1 MVLSKR
7 ADKLYL
13 NAIMHSKLIWR
24 LLLCLL
30 QKYTN
35 VCPVYFSNCIFSDRR
50 HNTNHKL
57 LLLTPAR
64 LFAFLLHYNER
75 MMVPFIIKQ
84 QYEGK
89 NIWFEPRRTRVCIRE
104 SVCFVYGNDALLIGR
119 VGYLSRSLQR
129 DSITLQPSDR
139 PHFRPLP
146 LSSFYLEE
154 RKWKD
159 GILRSPHCL
168 VQEGGHRHFFEVFSR
183 QMRML
188 QFINL
193 RPERNLPRLYGL

>member
-30 QKYTN
+30 QKCTN

-50 HNTNHKL
+50 HNSNHKL

-84 QYEGK
+84 QNERGK
-89 NIWFEPRRTRVCIRE
+89 KIWFEPRRTRVCVRTC
-104 SVCFVYGNDALLIGR
+104 VCFVYGNALFLSAELVIWADPCKGTLSLCSPAIGLTF
-119 VGYLSRSLQR
+119 VLSHSHLFIWRSGN
-129 DSITLQPSDR
+129 
-139 PHFRPLP
+139 
-146 LSSFYLEE
+146 E
-154 RKWKD
+154 RMVSCARRIAWRRKAGTD
-159 GILRSPHCL
+159 IFLRSSAVRWECCSL
-168 VQEGGHRHFFEVFSR
+168 
-183 QMRML
+183 
-188 QFINL
+188 
-193 RPERNLPRLYGL
+193 

>member
-1 MVLSKR
+1 MKV
-7 ADKLYL
+7 
-13 NAIMHSKLIWR
+13 W
-24 LLLCLL
+24 
-30 QKYTN
+30 
-35 VCPVYFSNCIFSDRR
+35 
-50 HNTNHKL
+50 
-57 LLLTPAR
+57 
-64 LFAFLLHYNER
+64 
-75 MMVPFIIKQ
+75 FIIKQ
-84 QYEGK
+84 QYERGGK
-89 NIWFEPRRTRVCIRE
+89 KSDLNHGARVCVRAC
-104 SVCFVYGNDALLIGR
+104 VCFVYGNSALLIGR

-159 GILRSPHCL
+159 GILHSPHCL
-168 VQEGGHRHFFEVFSR
+168 AQEGGRGHFFEVFSR

-193 RPERNLPRLYGL
+193 RPERNLPRLYGLEINMGQAKDDIISLFVLQPPG